1 MKKWKMLMVAGVL
14 TLGLTGCNTT
24 ATPTSETAKDKKSEL
39 TLKQVFD
46 KSLAQ
51 SESIKSLN
59 AEVKMSQSIEVPS
72 QNVEMNTVT
81 NMNMDMFVE
90 PLSIYQKGTTSTLVP
105 GEDSSVQP
113 QEVEI
118 ESYMTD
124 KGFFMHHSVSAQW
137 VKLPEDMYEQMMSM
151 SQKQADPSQQLK
163 DLEMFKDDFSFEQ
176 TEDMY
181 VLKLSASG
189 DKFNELIKKQVTET
203 ITAMKLDQEN
213 MLKDMNIEK
222 VDYEIFIDKKTF
234 NTSAFNMNLEMTVTV
249 EGEEM
254 KMSQDLKS
262 TFDKFNEIEPIT
274 VPQEVLDKAQE
285 M

>member
-1 MKKWKMLMVAGVL
+1 MKKWKMLMVASVL
-14 TLGLTGCNTT
+14 TLGLAGCNTT

-59 AEVKMSQSIEVPS
+59 ADVEMSQSIEVPS

-124 KGFFMHHSVSAQW
+124 KGFFMNHSMSAQW

-163 DLEMFKDDFSFEQ
+163 DLEVFKDDFSFEQ

-203 ITAMKLDQEN
+203 IPAVKLDQEN

-234 NTSAFNMNLEMTVTV
+234 NTSAFNMDLKMSVSV

-262 TFDKFNEIEPIT
+262 TFNKFNEIEPIT
-274 VPQEVLDKAQE
+274 VPQEVLDNAKE

>member
-1 MKKWKMLMVAGVL
+1 MKKWKILMVASVL
-14 TLGLTGCNTT
+14 TLGLAGCNST
-24 ATPTSETAKDKKSEL
+24 ATPTSKTAKDQKSEL

-46 KSLAQ
+46 KSLEQ
-51 SESIKSLN
+51 SESIQSLN
-59 AEVKMSQSIEVPS
+59 ADVEMSQLIEVPS

-90 PLSIYQKGTTSTLVP
+90 PLSIYQKGTTSTLIP

-124 KGFFMHHSVSAQW
+124 EGFFMHHSISAQW
-137 VKLPEDMYEQMMSM
+137 VKLPSDMYEQMMSM
-151 SQKQADPSQQLK
+151 SQKQANPSQQLK

-203 ITAMKLDQEN
+203 IPAMKLDQEN

-234 NTSAFNMNLEMTVTV
+234 NTSAFNMDLKMSVSV

-262 TFDKFNEIEPIT
+262 TFTNYNEIEPIA
-274 VPQEVLDKAQE
+274 VPQEVLDNAQE

>member
-1 MKKWKMLMVAGVL
+1 MKKWKTLMVASVL
-14 TLGLTGCNTT
+14 TLGLAACNST
-24 ATPTSETAKDKKSEL
+24 ATPTSETAEDKKSEL

-59 AEVKMSQSIEVPS
+59 ADIEMSQVIEVPS
-72 QNVEMNTVT
+72 QNVEMDTET
-81 NMNMDMFVE
+81 KMTMDMFVD
-90 PLSIYQKGTTSTLVP
+90 PLSIYQKGTTSTTVP
-105 GEDSSVQP
+105 GQDTSEQP

-118 ESYMTD
+118 ESYMTEE
-124 KGFFMHHSVSAQW
+124 GFFMNHSMSQQW
-137 VKLPEDMYEQMMSM
+137 VKLPADMYEQMMSM

-163 DLEMFKDDFSFEQ
+163 DLEMFRDDFSFEQ
-176 TEDMY
+176 SDDMY

-189 DKFNELIKKQVTET
+189 DKFNELIQKQLTET
-203 ITAMKLDQEN
+203 MPAMELEQEN

-254 KMSQDLKS
+254 KMSQNMKS
-262 TFDKFNEIEPIT
+262 TFDKFNEIEPIK
-274 VPQEVLDKAQE
+274 VPQEVLDNAKA

>member
-1 MKKWKMLMVAGVL
+1 MKKWKTLIVASVL
-14 TLGLTGCNTT
+14 TLGLAACNST
-24 ATPTSETAKDKKSEL
+24 ATPTSETAENKKSEL

-59 AEVKMSQSIEVPS
+59 ADIEMSQFIEVPS
-72 QNVEMNTVT
+72 QNVEMDTET
-81 NMNMDMFVE
+81 KMTMDMFVD
-90 PLSIYQKGTTSTLVP
+90 PLSIYQKGTTSTMVP
-105 GEDSSVQP
+105 GQDASEQP

-118 ESYMTD
+118 ESYMTEE
-124 KGFFMHHSVSAQW
+124 GFFMNHSMSQQW
-137 VKLPEDMYEQMMSM
+137 VKLPADMYEQMMSM
-151 SQKQADPSQQLK
+151 SQNQANPSQQLK
-163 DLEMFKDDFSFEQ
+163 DLEMFRDDFSFEQ
-176 TEDMY
+176 SDDMY

-189 DKFNELIKKQVTET
+189 DKFNELIQKQLTET
-203 ITAMKLDQEN
+203 MPAMELEQEN

-234 NTSAFNMNLEMTVTV
+234 NTSAFNMNLELTVTV

-254 KMSQDLKS
+254 KMSQNMKS
-262 TFDKFNEIEPIT
+262 TFNKFNEIEPIK
-274 VPQEVLDKAQE
+274 VPQEVIDSAQE

>member
-1 MKKWKMLMVAGVL
+1 MKKWKTLMVASVL
-14 TLGLTGCNTT
+14 TLGLAACNST
-24 ATPTSETAKDKKSEL
+24 ATPTSETAEDKKSEL

-59 AEVKMSQSIEVPS
+59 ADVEMAQFIEVPS
-72 QNVEMNTVT
+72 QNVEMNTET
-81 NMNMDMFVE
+81 KMTMDMFVD
-90 PLSIYQKGTTSTLVP
+90 PLSIYQKGTTSSTVP
-105 GEDSSVQP
+105 GQDASAQP

-118 ESYMTD
+118 ESYMTEE
-124 KGFFMHHSVSAQW
+124 GFFMNHSMSEQW
-137 VKLPEDMYEQMMSM
+137 VKLPADMYEQMMSM

-163 DLEMFKDDFSFEQ
+163 DLETFMDDFTFEQ

-189 DKFNELIKKQVTET
+189 DKFNELINKQLTESMPT
-203 ITAMKLDQEN
+203 MELGQEE
-213 MLKDMNIEK
+213 MLEGMNIEK
-222 VDYEIFIDKKTF
+222 VDYEIFIDKETF
-234 NTSAFNMNLEMTVTV
+234 NTSAFNMILEMTVPV

-262 TFDKFNEIEPIT
+262 TFKNYNEIEPIT
-274 VPQEVLDKAQE
+274 IPQEVLDNAQDL
-285 M
+285 

>member
-1 MKKWKMLMVAGVL
+1 MKKWKTLMVVSVL
-14 TLGLTGCNTT
+14 TLGLAGCNST
-24 ATPTSETAKDKKSEL
+24 ATPTSETAEDKKSEL

-59 AEVKMSQSIEVPS
+59 ADIEMSQVIEVPS
-72 QNVEMNTVT
+72 QNVEMDTET
-81 NMNMDMFVE
+81 KMTMDMFVD
-90 PLSIYQKGTTSTLVP
+90 PLSIYQKGTTSTTVP
-105 GEDSSVQP
+105 GQDASEQP

-118 ESYMTD
+118 ESYMTEE
-124 KGFFMHHSVSAQW
+124 GFFMNHSMSQQW
-137 VKLPEDMYEQMMSM
+137 VKLPADMYEQMMSM

-163 DLEMFKDDFSFEQ
+163 DLEMFRDDFSFEQ
-176 TEDMY
+176 TDDMY

-189 DKFNELIKKQVTET
+189 DKFNELIQKQLTET
-203 ITAMKLDQEN
+203 MPAMEMEQEN

-222 VDYEIFIDKKTF
+222 VDYEIFIDKETF

-254 KMSQDLKS
+254 KMSQNMKS
-262 TFDKFNEIEPIT
+262 TFNKFNEIEPIK
-274 VPQEVLDKAQE
+274 VPQEVLDNAKA

>member
-1 MKKWKMLMVAGVL
+1 MKKWKTLMVVSVL
-14 TLGLTGCNTT
+14 TLGLAGCNST
-24 ATPTSETAKDKKSEL
+24 ATPTSETAEDKKSEL

-59 AEVKMSQSIEVPS
+59 ADIEMSQVIEVPS
-72 QNVEMNTVT
+72 QNVEMDTET
-81 NMNMDMFVE
+81 KMTMDMFVD
-90 PLSIYQKGTTSTLVP
+90 PLSIYQKGTTSTTVP
-105 GEDSSVQP
+105 GQDASEQP

-118 ESYMTD
+118 ESYMTEE
-124 KGFFMHHSVSAQW
+124 GFFMNHSMSQQW
-137 VKLPEDMYEQMMSM
+137 VKLPADMYEQMMSM

-163 DLEMFKDDFSFEQ
+163 DLEMFRDDFSFEQ
-176 TEDMY
+176 TDDMY

-189 DKFNELIKKQVTET
+189 DKFNELIQKQLTET
-203 ITAMKLDQEN
+203 MPAMEMEQEN
-213 MLKDMNIEK
+213 MLKNMDIEK

-254 KMSQDLKS
+254 KMSQNMKS
-262 TFDKFNEIEPIT
+262 TFNKFNEIEPIK
-274 VPQEVLDKAQE
+274 VPQEVLDNAKA

>member
-14 TLGLTGCNTT
+14 TLGLAGCNTT

-113 QEVEI
+113 QKVEI

-124 KGFFMHHSVSAQW
+124 KGFFMHHSMSGQW
-137 VKLPEDMYEQMMSM
+137 VKLPADMYDQMMSM

-234 NTSAFNMNLEMTVTV
+234 NTKVFNMDLKMSVSV

>member
-1 MKKWKMLMVAGVL
+1 MKKWKTLMVASVL
-14 TLGLTGCNTT
+14 TLGLAACNST
-24 ATPTSETAKDKKSEL
+24 ATPTSETAEDKKSEL

-59 AEVKMSQSIEVPS
+59 ADIEMSQVVEVPS
-72 QNVEMNTVT
+72 QNVEMDTET
-81 NMNMDMFVE
+81 KMTMDMFVD
-90 PLSIYQKGTTSTLVP
+90 PLSIYQKGTTSTTVP
-105 GEDSSVQP
+105 GQDTSEQP

-118 ESYMTD
+118 ESYMTEE
-124 KGFFMHHSVSAQW
+124 GFFMNHSMSQQW
-137 VKLPEDMYEQMMSM
+137 VKLPADMYEQMMSM

-163 DLEMFKDDFSFEQ
+163 DLEMFRDDFSFEQ
-176 TEDMY
+176 SDDMY

-189 DKFNELIKKQVTET
+189 DKFNGLIQKQLTET
-203 ITAMKLDQEN
+203 MPAMELEQEN

-222 VDYEIFIDKKTF
+222 VDYEIFINKKTF

-254 KMSQDLKS
+254 KMSQNMKS
-262 TFDKFNEIEPIT
+262 TFDKFNEIEPIK
-274 VPQEVLDKAQE
+274 VPQEVLDNAKA

>member
-1 MKKWKMLMVAGVL
+1 MKKWMTLMVASVL
-14 TLGLTGCNTT
+14 TLGLAACNST
-24 ATPTSETAKDKKSEL
+24 ATPTSETAEDKTSEL

-51 SESIKSLN
+51 SESIKSLT
-59 AEVKMSQSIEVPS
+59 ADIEMSQFIEVPS
-72 QNVEMNTVT
+72 QDVAMDTVT
-81 NMNMDMFVE
+81 NMTMDMFVD
-90 PLSIYQKGTTSTLVP
+90 PLSIYQKGTTSTTVP

-124 KGFFMHHSVSAQW
+124 EGFFMNHSMSAQW
-137 VKLPEDMYEQMMSM
+137 VKLPGDMYEQMMAM

-163 DLEMFKDDFSFEQ
+163 DLEVFMDDFTFEQ

-181 VLKLSASG
+181 VLNLSASG
-189 DKFNELIKKQVTET
+189 DKFNELIKKQLTET
-203 ITAMKLDQEN
+203 MPEMQLDQEE

-222 VDYEIFIDKKTF
+222 VDYEIFIDKETF
-234 NTSAFNMNLEMTVTV
+234 NTTAFNMLLEMTVSV

-262 TFDKFNEIEPIT
+262 TFTKYNEIEPIK
-274 VPQEVLDKAQE
+274 VPQEVLDNAQE

>member
-1 MKKWKMLMVAGVL
+1 MKKWKTLMVASVL
-14 TLGLTGCNTT
+14 TLGLAACNST
-24 ATPTSETAKDKKSEL
+24 ATPTSETAEDKKSEL

-59 AEVKMSQSIEVPS
+59 ADIEMSQVIEVPS
-72 QNVEMNTVT
+72 QNVEMDTET
-81 NMNMDMFVE
+81 KMTMDMFVD
-90 PLSIYQKGTTSTLVP
+90 PLSIYQKGTTSTTVP
-105 GEDSSVQP
+105 GQDTSEQP

-118 ESYMTD
+118 ESYMTEE
-124 KGFFMHHSVSAQW
+124 GFFMNHSMSQQW
-137 VKLPEDMYEQMMSM
+137 VKLPADMYEQMMSM

-163 DLEMFKDDFSFEQ
+163 DLEMFRDDFSFEQ
-176 TEDMY
+176 SDDMY

-189 DKFNELIKKQVTET
+189 DKFNELIQKQLTET
-203 ITAMKLDQEN
+203 MPAMELEQEN

-222 VDYEIFIDKKTF
+222 VDYEIFINKKTF

-254 KMSQDLKS
+254 KMSQNMKS
-262 TFDKFNEIEPIT
+262 TFDKFNEIEPIK
-274 VPQEVLDKAQE
+274 VPQEVLDNAKA

>member
-1 MKKWKMLMVAGVL
+1 MKKWKTLMVASVL
-14 TLGLTGCNTT
+14 TLGLAACNST
-24 ATPTSETAKDKKSEL
+24 ATPTSETAEDKKSEL

-59 AEVKMSQSIEVPS
+59 ADIEMSQVIEVPS
-72 QNVEMNTVT
+72 QNVEMDTET
-81 NMNMDMFVE
+81 KMTMDMFVN
-90 PLSIYQKGTTSTLVP
+90 PLSIYQKGTTSTTVP
-105 GEDSSVQP
+105 GQDTSEQP

-118 ESYMTD
+118 ESYMTEE
-124 KGFFMHHSVSAQW
+124 GFFMNHSMSQQW
-137 VKLPEDMYEQMMSM
+137 VKLPADMYEQMMSM

-163 DLEMFKDDFSFEQ
+163 DLEMFRDDFSFEQ
-176 TEDMY
+176 SDDMY

-189 DKFNELIKKQVTET
+189 DKFNELIQKQLTET
-203 ITAMKLDQEN
+203 MPAMELEQEN

-222 VDYEIFIDKKTF
+222 VDYEIFINKKTF

-254 KMSQDLKS
+254 KMSQNMKS
-262 TFDKFNEIEPIT
+262 TFDKFNEIEPIK
-274 VPQEVLDKAQE
+274 VPQEVLDNAKA

>member
-1 MKKWKMLMVAGVL
+1 MKKWKMLVVASVL
-14 TLGLTGCNTT
+14 TLALAGCNST
-24 ATPTSETAKDKKSEL
+24 ATPTSESASNQKNEL

-51 SESIKSLN
+51 SASIKSLN
-59 AEVKMSQSIEVPS
+59 ADVDMSQLIEVPS
-72 QNVEMNTVT
+72 QNVEMNTDT

-105 GEDSSVQP
+105 DEDSSMHP

-124 KGFFMHHSVSAQW
+124 EGFFMHHSMSAQW
-137 VKLPEDMYEQMMSM
+137 VKLPADMYEQMMSM

-163 DLEMFKDDFSFEQ
+163 DLEMFRDDFSFEQ

-203 ITAMKLDQEN
+203 IPAMKLDQKN

-222 VDYEIFIDKKTF
+222 VDYEILIDKNTF
-234 NTSAFNMNLEMTVTV
+234 NTSAFNMVLKMSVSV
-249 EGEEM
+249 ESE
-254 KMSQDLKS
+254 KMEVSQDLKS
-262 TFDKFNEIEPIT
+262 TFTKFNEIEPIS
-274 VPQEVLDKAQE
+274 VPQDVLDNAKE

>member
-1 MKKWKMLMVAGVL
+1 MKKWKMLMVASVL
-14 TLGLTGCNTT
+14 TVGLAGCNTT

-59 AEVKMSQSIEVPS
+59 ADVEMSQLIEVPS

-124 KGFFMHHSVSAQW
+124 KGFFMNHSMSAQW

-189 DKFNELIKKQVTET
+189 EKFNELIKKQVTET
-203 ITAMKLDQEN
+203 IPAVKLDQEN

-234 NTSAFNMNLEMTVTV
+234 NTSAFNMDLKMSVSV

-262 TFDKFNEIEPIT
+262 TFNKFDEIEPIT
-274 VPQEVLDKAQE
+274 VPQEVLDNAKE